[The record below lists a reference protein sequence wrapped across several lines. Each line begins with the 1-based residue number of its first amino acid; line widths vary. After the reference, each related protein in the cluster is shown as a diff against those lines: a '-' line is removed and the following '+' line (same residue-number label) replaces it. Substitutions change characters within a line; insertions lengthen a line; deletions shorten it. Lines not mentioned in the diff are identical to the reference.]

1 MLVNDL
7 KKVIA
12 ATCKRYPKIPDNVVS
27 SIINT
32 YIEESTK
39 YLMENGY
46 TQFTPDIRADV
57 VPITKRRYI
66 LRGVEY
72 ESQRMYKIK
81 ATLGEKLY
89 NRISKEYSQFR
100 EVL

>member
-1 MLVNDL
+1 MNDL
-7 KKVIA
+7 KKVID
-12 ATCKRYPKIPDNVVS
+12 ATCKRCPKIPDNVIA

-46 TQFTPDIRADV
+46 TQFTSDIRIDI

-81 ATLGEKLY
+81 ATLGERLY
-89 NRISKEYSQFR
+89 DRIYKEYNKFR